1 VGKPGAGAL
10 LGITAGTIW
19 GGMFVIGKS
28 ALDRVDAFH
37 LTTIRYG
44 IAGAVFLAILWAVE
58 GRTAFRLEGRGVRLW
73 LLGSLGFAGFNL
85 LAFTGLDHARPES
98 AALIVAATP
107 LATALILWL
116 RTHTAP
122 SRGVLAT
129 FAIALVGVFFVV
141 THGAPASIAHG
152 SVGWGDG
159 LVLAGVISFVFYT
172 LGAGEFRDFSPLR
185 YTALT
190 AGLGWLTLAAATLA
204 VTLSGWKSEPSAA
217 DVWAVTPQI
226 AYITILGAVVA
237 VLAWNA
243 AVGSIGAQNTALFVN
258 LVPIVAFT
266 IQVARGYRPAA
277 LEIVGAVVTIL
288 ALVAANLLSRPRTKR
303 PVVVTQVPGAEQELA
318 KAA

>member
-1 VGKPGAGAL
+1 VGKPGGGAL
-10 LGITAGTIW
+10 LGIISGAIW

-44 IAGAVFLAILWAVE
+44 IAAAIFLAILLAVE
-58 GRTAFRLEGRGVRLW
+58 GRTALRLEGRGVRLW

-107 LATALILWL
+107 LATAFVLWL
-116 RTHTAP
+116 RTRVAP
-122 SRGVLAT
+122 SHGVLAT

-141 THGAPASIAHG
+141 THGEPASIVDG

-159 LVLAGVISFVFYT
+159 LVLAGVVSFVLYT
-172 LGAGEFRDFSPLR
+172 LGAADFRDFSPLR

-190 AGLGWLTLAAATLA
+190 AGLGWLTIAGATLA
-204 VTLSGWKSEPSAA
+204 VTLAGWKSEPSAA

-243 AVGSIGAQNTALFVN
+243 AVGSIGPQNTALFVN
-258 LVPIVAFT
+258 LVPIVAFAV
-266 IQVARGYRPAA
+266 QVVRGYRPAA

-288 ALVAANLLSRPRTKR
+288 ALVAANLLSRRRTR
-303 PVVVTQVPGAEQELA
+303 RAVVAPQAPQLEQELA

>member
-1 VGKPGAGAL
+1 VGKSGAGPV
-10 LGITAGTIW
+10 LGIVAGAIW

-44 IAGAVFLAILWAVE
+44 VAGAIFLALLWAVE
-58 GRTAFRLEGRGVRLW
+58 GREALRLAGRGVRLW

-107 LATALILWL
+107 LATAFILWL
-116 RTHTAP
+116 RAGVVP
-122 SRGVLAT
+122 RRAVLAA
-129 FAIALVGVFFVV
+129 FVVALIGVFFVV
-141 THGAPASIAHG
+141 THGDPVSVLRG

-159 LVLAGVISFVFYT
+159 LVLAGVVSFVFYT
-172 LGAGEFRDFSPLR
+172 LGAADFGDFSPLR

-190 AGLGWLTLAAATLA
+190 AGLGWVTLALATVA
-204 VTLSGWKSEPSAA
+204 VTLSGWKREPSAA

-226 AYITILGAVVA
+226 VYITILGAVVA

-243 AVGSIGAQNTALFVN
+243 AVGSIGPQNTALFVN
-258 LVPIVAFT
+258 LVPIVAFA
-266 IQVARGYRPAA
+266 IEVGRGYRPAA
-277 LEIVGAVVTIL
+277 LEIAGAALTIV
-288 ALVAANLLSRPRTKR
+288 ALVAANLLSRPRALVASL
-303 PVVVTQVPGAEQELA
+303 PQPGDELA
-318 KAA
+318 EAA